1 MSEGKEG
8 GDEKEKE
15 GKRKRKEVGGRRLG
29 EGRGE
34 GSRRWGGVGG
44 REQEVGGE
52 GRSRGEVKEK
62 GKEDGER
69 RREDF
74 ICSRRYHNSALLPA
88 ECNLREFL
96 FPTFTFST
104 TK

>member
-1 MSEGKEG
+1 MEEKG
-8 GDEKEKE
+8 G
-15 GKRKRKEVGGRRLG
+15 GGQEVGGG
-29 EGRGE
+29 EVGGE
-34 GSRRWGGVGG
+34 QEVGGVRGG
-44 REQEVGGE
+44 GEQEVGGE

-88 ECNLREFL
+88 ECNLREFFCFQL
-96 FPTFTFST
+96 SHSVQQNESARGYC
-104 TK
+104 TKHH